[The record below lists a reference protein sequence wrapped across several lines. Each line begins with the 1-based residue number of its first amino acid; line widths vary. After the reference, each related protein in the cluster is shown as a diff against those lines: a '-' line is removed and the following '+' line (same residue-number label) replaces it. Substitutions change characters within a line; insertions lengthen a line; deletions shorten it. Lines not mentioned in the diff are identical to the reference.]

1 MEEGLE
7 KHGKE
12 RTGGSERGG
21 ERRRWK
27 QRKRKAGVGEG
38 REEKELMKDF
48 FQSCTVMTFR
58 NLTFIACH
66 PELNSASQFRDIQLG
81 TKQNKNIL
89 AIW

>member
-1 MEEGLE
+1 MREEG
-7 KHGKE
+7 KE
-12 RTGGSERGG
+12 EDENKGRRT
-21 ERRRWK
+21 
-27 QRKRKAGVGEG
+27 AGVGEG

-89 AIW
+89 AI